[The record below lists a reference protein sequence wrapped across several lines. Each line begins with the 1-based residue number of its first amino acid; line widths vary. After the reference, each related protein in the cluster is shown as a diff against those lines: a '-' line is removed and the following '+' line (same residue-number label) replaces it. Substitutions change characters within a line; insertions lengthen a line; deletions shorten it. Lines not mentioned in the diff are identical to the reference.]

1 MKEIPMYFPFIS
13 GGDSLPD
20 EHKRKRYT
28 KLTLDAGDKAKAYP
42 WQSLYY
48 VLTGIL
54 AMDGTDYF
62 GGNKEH
68 ALSDAWV
75 HGETAT
81 LSGLRDI
88 TDCPAEALAWY
99 EKTGRQI
106 TQDDYGCPCGAC
118 LDVLSAYCPSDL
130 ILLNGNETGIVATR
144 LKDYLYNDFRTGNS
158 AKISENQVIRADVA
172 IDQAVDVYLPQEM
185 KTKLYGAVLV
195 GKDGTMWPGSLYT
208 NAGFDAVPPIMS
220 AVLHWKG
227 DYPGMEVSEKHL
239 NLEKLVVVGRGKI
252 PDPLYRDRQAIL
264 ELDEILRRW
273 KRNDTPLPVELVSVD
288 GKDYTLKETN
298 VSEWL
303 PHPFTPGTFRMDDV
317 MQAEL
322 EKLVG
327 KIEVNGKS
335 SSRKDRCKI
344 I

>member
-1 MKEIPMYFPFIS
+1 MYSPFS
-13 GGDSLPD
+13 KNDNPFFD
-20 EHKRKRYT
+20 EDRRKRYT

-54 AMDGTDYF
+54 ATDGMEYF

-81 LSGLRDI
+81 LSGLMDI
-88 TDCPAEALAWY
+88 TESPAEALAWY
-99 EKTGRQI
+99 EKTHRLI
-106 TQDDYGCPCGAC
+106 TSNDYGCPCGAC
-118 LDVLSAYCPSDL
+118 LDVLKANCSSEL
-130 ILLNGNETGIVATR
+130 ILLNGNETGIVATQ
-144 LKDYLYNDFRTGNS
+144 LKDYLYNGYRTGDS
-158 AKISENQVIRADVA
+158 ATINENQITRADMA
-172 IDQAVDVYLPQEM
+172 IDQAVDVYLPQEL
-185 KTKLYGAVLV
+185 KNRLYGAVLV
-195 GKDGTMWPGSLYT
+195 GMDGTMWPGSLYT

-220 AVLHWKG
+220 AVLHWRG
-227 DYPGMEVSEKHL
+227 DYPGTEVSERHL
-239 NLEKLVVVGRGKI
+239 NLEKLVVVCRGKV

-303 PHPFTPGTFRMDDV
+303 PHPFTPGAFRMDDV

-327 KIEVNGKS
+327 KSEAI
-335 SSRKDRCKI
+335 
-344 I
+344 